1 MCYQIIL
8 IGLWWWLGVA
18 SGGVVDEVSEVYIEW
33 NFSNRFLLKFQNNNI
48 SIVKKAFFFVKLNFS
63 YFLFRIRI
71 VVVSWEKIRCNCP
84 TSTSSVSCK

>member
-18 SGGVVDEVSEVYIEW
+18 SGGVVDEVSEIYIEW

-48 SIVKKAFFFVKLNFS
+48 SIVKKAFF
-63 YFLFRIRI
+63 
-71 VVVSWEKIRCNCP
+71 
-84 TSTSSVSCK
+84 